1 MGAVSAKPLTAP
13 EGVQRQA
20 WGPILM
26 GWIVAGMVPQQQPV
40 NCDFWTVVASLWYWL
55 LDSGRAGVILEVAAM
70 VVISQFSWWLPHH
83 PEDSNSSCPGSSRWL
98 GGSFLKY

>member
-1 MGAVSAKPLTAP
+1 
-13 EGVQRQA
+13 
-20 WGPILM
+20 M

-40 NCDFWTVVASLWYWL
+40 NCDFFWTVVASLWYWL

-70 VVISQFSWWLPHH
+70 VVISQFSRWLPHH
-83 PEDSNSSCPGSSRWL
+83 PEESNSSCPGSSRWL